1 MFTVKYCSK
10 SFIITGDSEE
20 IETKFQGKLSKRH
33 YQIVLKRSTI
43 TSLERVLCFD
53 YYEVA
58 GYL

>member
-20 IETKFQGKLSKRH
+20 IETKFQKRLSKQH
-33 YQIVLKRSTI
+33 YQIILKGSTI
-43 TSLERVLCFD
+43 TSLESVLCFD
-53 YYEVA
+53 YYEVV